1 MLLIKCHIKNNLS
14 RHNCLLFGGTVLDPK
29 KNVLVVDDMS
39 SVREIVMRSIRGMGF
54 EHIIEAADGNEAFE
68 ALQTAVIPV
77 GLIISDWNM
86 PVCSGLEFLKRVR
99 THPQTKTIPFMM
111 LTSESEK
118 EQIVGAIK
126 AGVNGYILKPFT
138 PDDLVQ
144 RIKAMKV

>member
-1 MLLIKCHIKNNLS
+1 M
-14 RHNCLLFGGTVLDPK
+14 LDPK

-99 THPQTKTIPFMM
+99 THPTTKTIPFMM

-118 EQIVGAIK
+118 DQIIGAIK

>member
-1 MLLIKCHIKNNLS
+1 ML
-14 RHNCLLFGGTVLDPK
+14 DAK
-29 KNVLVVDDMS
+29 KNVLVVDDMP
-39 SVREIVMRSIRGMGF
+39 SVREIVMRSLRGMGF
-54 EHIIEAADGNEAFE
+54 ENIIQAADGNKAFE

-86 PVCSGLEFLKRVR
+86 PICTGLEFLKRVR
-99 THPQTKTIPFMM
+99 TDPTTKMIPFMM

-118 EQIVGAIK
+118 DLIVGAIK

-138 PDDLVQ
+138 PDDLVI

>member
-1 MLLIKCHIKNNLS
+1 M
-14 RHNCLLFGGTVLDPK
+14 LDPK

-39 SVREIVMRSIRGMGF
+39 SVRSIITRTMQGMGF
-54 EHIIEAADGNEAFE
+54 EHIMEAANGNEAFE
-68 ALQTAVIPV
+68 AIQTAMIPV

-86 PVCSGLEFLKRVR
+86 PVCTGLDFLKRLR
-99 THPQTKTIPFMM
+99 NHPATSTIPFMM

-118 EQIVGAIK
+118 EQIIGAIK
-126 AGVNGYILKPFT
+126 AGVNGYLLKPFT